1 VQIQVNSD
9 NKVEAPERI
18 VEHVRSV
25 VEKALA
31 KVKEHVTRVEVHFTK
46 ENAHGADDI
55 KCVMEARLERSQ
67 PTAVTHH
74 APSVHLAT
82 DGAAEKLQ
90 RALGHIIGKR
100 RDGH

>member
-1 VQIQVNSD
+1 MQIQVNSD
-9 NKVEAPERI
+9 NKIEAPERI
-18 VEHVRSV
+18 AEHVREV
-25 VEKALA
+25 VEKALK
-31 KVKEHVTRVEVHFTK
+31 KVSDHVTRVEVHFTK

-55 KCVMEARLERSQ
+55 KCVMEARLERTQ

-90 RALGHIIGKR
+90 RALSHIIGKR
-100 RDGH
+100 RDAR